1 MSSSARWAAGLTLVV
16 AAIALFATERLWL
29 NSRSWEPVN
38 MPVHFFDSKMRM
50 PPFKVNLPDTF
61 NINLS
66 IDQEALFRQIQLRNP
81 DCVNADQNKHSLSMR
96 WQLLKDGRA
105 VNSGEGGH
113 GWLGNFV
120 GKGTY
125 AVELESLTKSQ
136 CWQFGSPEL
145 FVYCTGSYFAFH
157 RKVMMCC
164 WVLGIAG
171 LFWILAPVAKGLAGN
186 FATAEDVKV
195 EPGLESKNVEARRRN
210 RLPLRRQIAFLPDRG
225 VVFGM
230 PVMVMLIVMWVIT
243 QQRESRGTYVSLA
256 APSIAVPVM
265 NTESALVV
273 QVEVEDRAR
282 RKWEP
287 KYRVQGSVVAASD
300 LREALKREL
309 ARRSPWVVY
318 IYGDD
323 SVALTDVARVIDVVN
338 GLGAR
343 PVLVGRSRPSRGG

>member
-1 MSSSARWAAGLTLVV
+1 
-16 AAIALFATERLWL
+16 
-29 NSRSWEPVN
+29 
-38 MPVHFFDSKMRM
+38 
-50 PPFKVNLPDTF
+50 
-61 NINLS
+61 
-66 IDQEALFRQIQLRNP
+66 
-81 DCVNADQNKHSLSMR
+81 
-96 WQLLKDGRA
+96 
-105 VNSGEGGH
+105 
-113 GWLGNFV
+113 
-120 GKGTY
+120 
-125 AVELESLTKSQ
+125 
-136 CWQFGSPEL
+136 
-145 FVYCTGSYFAFH
+145 
-157 RKVMMCC
+157 
-164 WVLGIAG
+164 
-171 LFWILAPVAKGLAGN
+171 
-186 FATAEDVKV
+186 
-195 EPGLESKNVEARRRN
+195 
-210 RLPLRRQIAFLPDRG
+210 
-225 VVFGM
+225 M

-287 KYRVQGSVVAASD
+287 NYRVQGSVVAASD

-323 SVALTDVARVIDVVN
+323 SVAFTDAARVIDVVN